1 MRIAID
7 CSAVPRQMAGA
18 GVYTYQLVR
27 ALAEADTEHELII
40 FGRPGLFDDLAATH
54 PRLRLV
60 HTDAGSR
67 MARFVWEQA
76 ALPLLLR
83 RSRADLLHSPHHH
96 TPLAARLPRV
106 VTIHDLTFL
115 LLPGRYP
122 LARRLYMAGVTRAS
136 ARIADAIIAP
146 SETVRGDIM
155 RALRVPAER
164 VIAIPEAAAPQYAP
178 VEYPETLGR
187 MRWRYRLPNRYILSV
202 GSLEPGKNRGR
213 LILAYASLKLGVDCP
228 LIVIGQPAW
237 RYEGELELVRR
248 LELEE
253 TVRFLGYVPD
263 EDMPAL
269 YGGATMLAFPSLY
282 EGFGLPVL
290 EAMAC
295 GTPVI
300 TATGSAPAEIADGAA
315 LLIDPRDVEALA
327 GAMRRLLSDEPLRAD
342 LRTRGLGLAGRFS
355 WAETARRTLSVYES
369 LAARR

>member
-27 ALAEADTEHELII
+27 ALTEADTEHELIV
-40 FGRPGLFDDLAATH
+40 FCRSGLFADLTASH

-67 MARFVWEQA
+67 MARFAWEQA
-76 ALPLLLR
+76 VLPLLLR
-83 RSRADLLHSPHHH
+83 RSGADVLHSPHHH
-96 TPLAARLPRV
+96 TPLAAGLPRV
-106 VTIHDLTFL
+106 VTFHDLTFL

-122 LARRLYMAGVTRAS
+122 IARRFYMRGVTRAS
-136 ARIADAIIAP
+136 ARVADAIIAP

-155 RALRVPAER
+155 RALGLPAER

-178 VEYPETLGR
+178 VEDMEALDRTR
-187 MRWRYRLPNRYILSV
+187 RRYGLPNRYILSV

-213 LILAYASLKLGVDCP
+213 LILAYDSLKLGADCP
-228 LIVIGQPAW
+228 LIIAGQPAW
-237 RYEGELELVRR
+237 QYDGELDLIRQLA
-248 LELEE
+248 LEQ

-269 YGGATMLAFPSLY
+269 YSGATMLAFPSLY

-327 GAMRRLLSDEPLRAD
+327 GALRRLLSDEPLRAD
-342 LRTRGLGLAGRFS
+342 LRTRGLDLAARYS
-355 WAETARRTLSVYES
+355 WAETARKTLAVYES
-369 LAARR
+369 VAAR